1 MAGYMHPEYT
11 QSLAEFGAP
20 RLLPRCGGW
29 VLERQIPGS
38 PYRDA
43 MGAYPLFA
51 CQDWSQLEADLEV
64 VGKEWISLILVSD
77 PFGAYTP
84 ADLEQV
90 FKDVLIPFKEHFVV
104 DMHLPL
110 NEIGGSRRRKHARR
124 ALRNVQIEVCQEP
137 GQFVDTW
144 LDLYSNLIEKHYIQG
159 IRAFSRTAF
168 TKQLSM
174 PGISVLR
181 AVYEGET
188 IGAQLY
194 LMQGDVVHCHLG
206 AVNDIGYEVGAT
218 YALDWYSFEYFA
230 DKARWLNLGGGAG
243 LSSNGTDGLS
253 EYKRGWATDTRTAY
267 LCGRIFNH
275 TIYAELAKAKNI
287 SNQDYFPTYRKGE
300 FA

>member
-1 MAGYMHPEYT
+1 MFGYMHPEYT

-51 CQDWSQLEADLEV
+51 CQDWSQLEADLEEI
-64 VGKEWISLILVSD
+64 GKEWISLTLVSD
-77 PFGAYTP
+77 PFGAYTM

-90 FKDVLIPFKEHFVV
+90 FKDLLFPFKEHFVV
-104 DMHLPL
+104 DLHLPL

-124 ALRNVQIEVCQEP
+124 ALRKVEIEVCQEP
-137 GQFVDTW
+137 SQFIDTW
-144 LDLYSNLIEKHYIQG
+144 LDLYSNLIEKHNIQG

-168 TKQLSM
+168 TRQLNM
-174 PGISVLR
+174 PGTVVLR

-194 LMQGDVVHCHLG
+194 FTQGDVAHCHLG
-206 AVNDIGYEVGAT
+206 AVNDTGYEVGAT
-218 YALDWYSFEYFA
+218 YALDWYSFEYFS
-230 DKARWLNLGGGAG
+230 DKVRWLNLGGGAG

-267 LCGRIFNH
+267 LCGHIFNH
-275 TIYAELAKAKNI
+275 AIYSELAKAKHI
-287 SNQDYFPTYRKGE
+287 SNYDYFPVYRKGE